1 VFTNTRAQ
9 QDQEHDPYGKKKEN
23 ERVYERTVYEQNEH
37 PTEENGNKRNRT
49 CLRTQRL
56 RTHDRTQKKH
66 DRTQKKHDRT
76 QKKHDRTQ
84 VTMVRQS
91 DTRRETLTNDQPNTS
106 NADDA
111 AEDAYHIETVG
122 QLNHWLER
130 DAEAV
135 ADAMRDLRKENLEI
149 VKEYNDQ
156 YADLVER
163 NRKSNA
169 LRTEIAELKEQIQE
183 QQAVIDRQRQRLRD
197 MAARAER
204 EETPTTTA
212 SQYEK
217 RSTKLPDAPVLT
229 DGKEPQF
236 TAWLI
241 QIQGK
246 LEANADH
253 YPTEALKIS
262 YVATRCGGLAASNI
276 QPRLRRDA
284 TKPFHTANEVLEVLE
299 RTFGDPFRKRTARNE
314 FRNLKQGNRDFN
326 SFWSDFQRLTAD
338 MDESEETLVEDL
350 RHKVSIELRTALAA
364 DRNTTDLFELAQS
377 CQYIDQELR
386 DVGRARQN
394 LSRFTPRLVSTTAS
408 ASPRTAVQEKTTTT
422 TTSTSAPRTTFSPAA
437 RAPYVPR
444 NEYRPPRNPHTDAMK
459 EKLMRE
465 GKCFHCQKSGHVAR
479 ECPDKPSALH
489 EMEVD
494 GGVVLNDSEK
504 E

>member
-1 VFTNTRAQ
+1 MAKTSI
-9 QDQEHDPYGKKKEN
+9 
-23 ERVYERTVYEQNEH
+23 
-37 PTEENGNKRNRT
+37 GNI
-49 CLRTQRL
+49 
-56 RTHDRTQKKH
+56 THGA
-66 DRTQKKHDRT
+66 
-76 QKKHDRTQ
+76 
-84 VTMVRQS
+84 
-91 DTRRETLTNDQPNTS
+91 RRETLTRDRNNENEDTEERALDISTMPQLQCYMQKNPTAVLEAITAYRESEIAAVAAYNEANDS
-106 NADDA
+106 
-111 AEDAYHIETVG
+111 VG
-122 QLNHWLER
+122 QLQEAYEAQDETIQELNHQIIDLQGQLGEQ
-130 DAEAV
+130 V
-135 ADAMRDLRKENLEI
+135 AI
-149 VKEYNDQ
+149 VKHQ
-156 YADLVER
+156 R
-163 NRKSNA
+163 
-169 LRTEIAELKEQIQE
+169 IQLNE
-183 QQAVIDRQRQRLRD
+183 AAITA
-197 MAARAER
+197 AARER
-204 EETPTTTA
+204 EGTPTTVG
-212 SQYEK
+212 SSSGK
-217 RSTKLPDAPVLT
+217 STKLPDAPILT

-246 LEANADH
+246 LDANADH

-262 YVATRCGGLAASNI
+262 YITTRCGGLAASNI

-284 TKPFHTANEVLEVLE
+284 TKPFRTVNEVLEVLE

-364 DRNTTDLFELAQS
+364 DRNTTNLFELAQT

-394 LSRFTPRLVSTTAS
+394 LSRFAPRLASTTAS

-437 RAPYVPR
+437 RAPYFPR
-444 NEYRPPRNPHTDAMK
+444 SEYRPPRSPHTDAMK

-479 ECPDKPSALH
+479 ECPDKTSALH
-489 EMEVD
+489 KMEVD